1 MWKEQ
6 LASEEELDEFAD
18 SSDEELDDYST
29 LTDDENSSTS
39 VSRSRSRRRADR
51 PSNEDTYGDTVGSL
65 EGHPQKAVLYIQM
78 QLCELTMRQWLQSE
92 GRDASLE
99 ANRPY
104 LVQVLRGLNHI
115 HQASLIHR
123 DLTPANVFIT
133 HDKGGEKT

>member
-1 MWKEQ
+1 
-6 LASEEELDEFAD
+6 
-18 SSDEELDDYST
+18 
-29 LTDDENSSTS
+29 
-39 VSRSRSRRRADR
+39 
-51 PSNEDTYGDTVGSL
+51 
-65 EGHPQKAVLYIQM
+65 M

-92 GRDASLE
+92 KRDPSLE

-104 LVQVLRGLNHI
+104 LVQVLRGLHHI